1 MWLTSLKVAIVERN
15 TDRLNELMDDI
26 PQLEK
31 EEDIKQAIYLLKEA
45 TELVQKLQNE
55 TSVSMKQMK
64 KNIDFLKSTQHRTSN
79 RLDIRS

>member
-15 TDRLNELMDDI
+15 TDRLNELIDDI

-79 RLDIRS
+79 RLDITS